1 LRDDAWLNRRAAL
14 HDRYLEVARVG
25 DASRLAFLR
34 GPETTWT
41 EEGVAELWREGTRKA
56 FGTLEPLNCVYV
68 HVPFCKSICT
78 FCNYDRLQ
86 PSSPALLK
94 NWLARVLRSI
104 QVIGPAVRQVT
115 FHALYIGGG
124 TPSVLPAH
132 MLRELLDALD
142 TTLSW
147 DRKARR
153 KMEFDPAVMNRD
165 RLKVLKAHR
174 IKELSFGIET
184 LDPEV
189 TARHNRGRQ
198 GIEMIERCF
207 GDLRALGLASET
219 ACDFLLGLEGTTV
232 EGMLEEIETV
242 LRRFRPKW
250 IDIFMLTPTHAYV
263 TKHFGGSWE
272 GFWKHIRRFEELV
285 PPALPALAARTGYVV
300 RMGHGHHMMLQRG
313 AAMGRVTALVRFL
326 ARGLTVPF
334 WPSKQPKFSY
344 FYTALSSEARRPINL
359 LGFGRSARS
368 AIFGTAAFAAHDPED
383 NPAVAG
389 PATYVGN
396 RVDLADEV
404 RTFLV
409 HILRDKDTIDRV
421 EFRQIFGNDM
431 DALIPTALE
440 AWERDGTVR
449 LEDDALRFV
458 PQDRQARVRSLLWLV
473 PEEHIEFDLAHFNQ
487 LDLSPAGIARLVSAI
502 KPGAALAG
510 GHTFTGTDGARLVVR
525 TPDGHPVRLRVAPEL
540 ANGAPLRLVRENTPP
555 TGDVHGVEQAAAELL
570 GILTDRHRKLTSGP
584 PLGMKQSGNRGR
596 DVSTSSI
603 ALQGALKRA

>member
-1 LRDDAWLNRRAAL
+1 MRDDAWLSRRAAL
-14 HDRYLEVARVG
+14 HDRYLDVARVG

-41 EEGVAELWREGTRKA
+41 EEEVAELWREGARKT
-56 FGTLEPLNCVYV
+56 FGELDPLNCVYV

-104 QVIGPAVRQVT
+104 EVMGPAVRPLK

-198 GIEMIERCF
+198 GVEMIERCF

-219 ACDFLLGLEGTTV
+219 ACDFLLGLEGTTA
-232 EGMLEEIETV
+232 EGMLGEIETV

-272 GFWKHIRRFEELV
+272 AFWKHIRRFEEVV
-285 PPALPALAARTGYVV
+285 PPALPALSERTGYVV
-300 RMGHGHHMMLQRG
+300 RMGHGHHMMLQRR
-313 AAMGRVTALVRFL
+313 ASMGRATALVRFIESF
-326 ARGLTVPF
+326 ARGLIVPF
-334 WPSKQPKFSY
+334 WPSRQPKFYY

-383 NPAVAG
+383 NPAVEG
-389 PATYVGN
+389 PASYVGN

-404 RTFLV
+404 RTFLA
-409 HILRDKDTIDRV
+409 HILRDKDTIDRG
-421 EFRQIFGNDM
+421 EFRQIFGSDM
-431 DALIPTALE
+431 DALIPAALE
-440 AWERDGTVR
+440 AWQREGTAR
-449 LEDDALRFV
+449 LEQDALRFV
-458 PQDRQARVRSLLWLV
+458 PQDRQARIRSLLWLV
-473 PEEHIEFDLAHFNQ
+473 PEEHVEFDLAHFNQ
-487 LDLSPAGIARLVSAI
+487 LDLSPAGVARLVSAI
-502 KPGAALAG
+502 KPGTALAN
-510 GHTFTGTDGARLVVR
+510 GHTFAGTDGARLVVR
-525 TPDGHPVRLRVAPEL
+525 TPEGYALRLRVAPEL
-540 ANGAPLRLVRENTPP
+540 ANGAPLRLVLENAPP
-555 TGDVHGVEQAAAELL
+555 GGDVDGVEHAAAELRGL
-570 GILTDRHRKLTSGP
+570 LTDRHRTLTSVRSVKGI
-584 PLGMKQSGNRGR
+584 GNGGR
-596 DVSTSSI
+596 SLSSPV
-603 ALQGALKRA
+603 AAKSA